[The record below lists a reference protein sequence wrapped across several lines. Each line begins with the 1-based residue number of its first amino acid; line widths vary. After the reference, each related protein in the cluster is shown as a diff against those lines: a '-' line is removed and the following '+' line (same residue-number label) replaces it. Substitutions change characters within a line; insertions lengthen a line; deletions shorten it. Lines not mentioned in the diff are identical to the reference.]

1 VRQGSVVIVHREALA
16 RAQSTSEVCEIICG
30 RLLELMPLSGLNVM
44 SFGAANGEAPH
55 SALYQRGVDVE
66 EVRSRLAPGLQ
77 LLLADPKL
85 PPLFAQPQRMLRV
98 EQALGWEYWLRSV
111 TYQEY
116 FRLMTS
122 ARQLVVGLTD
132 AAGTPTGFIAA
143 SRAENEEALDARQEA
158 QLLACRDEAERALA
172 PFAVSQ
178 DWGQPIDDILDAIT
192 TALPIPALLL
202 AENGRVLW
210 MNREAE
216 LRFGAVGFSVRG
228 ARFYATPG
236 GLLAELVAVAMREV
250 RRPGALL
257 GGPDC
262 ELSPSWLVRGETLI
276 VRRVAL
282 RGAGSSVLVCLPAS
296 VPRHTEAHTS
306 SAPAS
311 TASRFGFEGLSAR
324 ETEVAAL
331 AADGFSVVAIA
342 HRLGIAESTVS
353 SHLKRVYRKLGVCSR
368 VELVARL
375 RRSRAR

>member
-1 VRQGSVVIVHREALA
+1 MLEGSEDEIELRQGSVVSVHREALA
-16 RAQSTSEVCEIICG
+16 RAESTAEVCAIICG
-30 RLLELMPLSGLNVM
+30 RVLELMPLSGLNVM

-66 EVRSRLAPGLQ
+66 EVRGRLAPGLQ

-85 PPLFAQPQRMLRV
+85 PPLFAQPERMLRV
-98 EQALGWEYWLRSV
+98 EQALGWEYWLHSV

-116 FRLMTS
+116 FRQMTS

-143 SRAENEEALDARQEA
+143 SRAENEEA
-158 QLLACRDEAERALA
+158 

-178 DWGQPIDDILDAIT
+178 DWSQPIDDILAAIT
-192 TALPIPALLL
+192 AALPIPALLL

-216 LRFGAVGFSVRG
+216 VRFGAVGFSVRG

-236 GLLAELVAVAMREV
+236 GLLAELVAVALREV

-257 GGPDC
+257 GAPHGEP
-262 ELSPSWLVRGETLI
+262 SPRWLVRGETLM

-282 RGAGSSVLVCLPAS
+282 RGAASSVLVCLHAS
-296 VPRHTEAHTS
+296 VPRHSEVHTS

-311 TASRFGFEGLSAR
+311 TASLLGFEGLSAR

-331 AADGFSVVAIA
+331 AAEGFSVVAIA

-375 RRSRAR
+375 KCSRAR